1 MFQDVITPEAVAMFN
16 AVPFLLFFVICA
28 TLPVSAAGKRPS
40 VTRNYYHFD
49 GSTFTTG
56 PTVDGSAFLALQDKM
71 SPVILTTLASPVG
84 MTTLPD
90 EAGAIAGI
98 CYTQSS
104 GGKLG
109 SGGGFR
115 PHPRT
120 SILISSGGKQPV
132 ALQTDDLGYFVAIL
146 SPGTY
151 SVNSGPFS
159 VEITVERGK
168 TTLVPLR
175 AGKRMVD

>member
-1 MFQDVITPEAVAMFN
+1 MFN

-28 TLPVSAAGKRPS
+28 TLPVSAAGKRPPD
-40 VTRNYYHFD
+40 TWNYYHFD
-49 GSTFTTG
+49 GRVFTPG
-56 PTVDGSAFLALQDKM
+56 QSVDGGAFLALQEKM
-71 SPVILTTLASPVG
+71 LPVIMTTQTMPSG
-84 MTTLPD
+84 MTALPD
-90 EAGAIAGI
+90 DSGAVAGI
-98 CYTQSS
+98 CYTQNS

-120 SILISSGGKQPV
+120 TLLLSSGDKKSVP
-132 ALQTDDLGYFVAIL
+132 LQADDLGYFVAIL

-151 SVNSGPFS
+151 SVNSGPFNI
-159 VEITVERGK
+159 EITVERGK

-175 AGKRMVD
+175 TGKRMVD